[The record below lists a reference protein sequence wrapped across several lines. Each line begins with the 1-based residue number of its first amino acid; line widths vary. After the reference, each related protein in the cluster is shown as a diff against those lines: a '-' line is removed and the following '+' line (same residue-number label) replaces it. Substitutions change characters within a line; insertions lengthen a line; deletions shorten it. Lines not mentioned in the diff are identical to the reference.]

1 MQLHAHT
8 PLQGLLL
15 GGTEPLTRPPPPS
28 CPSLS
33 LLPPLPSSPSLLFSP
48 VSPSSHAPPPPPRLQ
63 VVVLSSVLACDA
75 TLGYESTLGVR
86 DGVVQR
92 FNGQPIHSL
101 AQVGKE
107 REARRRG
114 RGWRE
119 ARGVDGQSP
128 ANNRWRTCLDGLPA
142 PARVSAPPGWPPG
155 CLQASLV
162 AKPGCCQRCC
172 LPPAP
177 PRTPSS
183 RAVLP
188 SRPCSWRAWWRTA
201 GSSTSASTWRPP
213 ARWERVEGECRG
225 GRRVRLMGGDRC
237 LGLSSG
243 TARDPPRHAPL
254 APTTCAPGCVCR
266 WWWWTLPPRGPAAAR
281 SWRITTSWQAR
292 RGGGGQGRGC
302 AFTSDG
308 GRPWA
313 GGT

>member
-1 MQLHAHT
+1 MPLHAHT
-8 PLQGLLL
+8 PLQGLLF
-15 GGTEPLTRPPPPS
+15 GGTEPLTRPPPLAP
-28 CPSLS
+28 
-33 LLPPLPSSPSLLFSP
+33 PSSPALLPLPALLTRLPFLP
-48 VSPSSHAPPPPPRLQ
+48 CPPPPPPLQ
-63 VVVLSSVLACDA
+63 VVVPSSVLACDT

-188 SRPCSWRAWWRTA
+188 SRPCSWHAWWRTA

-213 ARWERVEGECRG
+213 AR
-225 GRRVRLMGGDRC
+225 
-237 LGLSSG
+237 
-243 TARDPPRHAPL
+243 
-254 APTTCAPGCVCR
+254 
-266 WWWWTLPPRGPAAAR
+266 
-281 SWRITTSWQAR
+281 
-292 RGGGGQGRGC
+292 
-302 AFTSDG
+302 
-308 GRPWA
+308 
-313 GGT
+313 